1 MILKEKEEERLDQI
15 HQTVIKIGWRLLP
28 VKILNW
34 RHSRRLTSQN
44 TINFGNMPRKG
55 RFFYK

>member
-15 HQTVIKIGWRLLP
+15 HQTVIEIDWRLLT
-28 VKILNW
+28 VKILNLPLKKA
-34 RHSRRLTSQN
+34 H
-44 TINFGNMPRKG
+44 FGNMPRKG